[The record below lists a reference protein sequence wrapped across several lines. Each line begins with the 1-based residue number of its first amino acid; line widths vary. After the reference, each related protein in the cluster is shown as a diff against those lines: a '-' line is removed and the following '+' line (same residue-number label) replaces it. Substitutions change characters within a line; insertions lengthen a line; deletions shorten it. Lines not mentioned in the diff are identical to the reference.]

1 MNQPHDNWGAYYDFV
16 YEQTFGGYYD
26 ALTTETLKV
35 IKQILPDATII
46 DFGAGTGRLA
56 IPLAE
61 HGHKVLAV
69 EKSAGMVNE
78 FKRKLSRGNAEIEIH
93 NCSIS
98 GYGGGK
104 ADLAIALFT
113 VLSYSVSEEELTKNL
128 QAICKSVGAGGYFFF
143 DLPGTLFFQSGRII
157 QKESANFNRIVD
169 IAATEQL
176 DIYTYHERC
185 SGVFY
190 GKEFGYE
197 DEFKIRYWKMSAVE
211 RILNENGFMDTTQTF
226 PQFSSTGSTYKL
238 FKKI

>member
-1 MNQPHDNWGAYYDFV
+1 MNQPHDNWGEYYDFV

-26 ALTTETLKV
+26 ALTAETLNV

-61 HGHKVLAV
+61 NGHKVVAV

-98 GYGGGK
+98 EYDGAN

-113 VLSYSVSEEELTKNL
+113 VLSYSISEEELTKNL
-128 QAICKSVGAGGYFFF
+128 QAICKSVRSDGYFFF
-143 DLPGTLFFQSGRII
+143 DLPSTLFFQVGRII
-157 QKESANFNRIVD
+157 QKESANLNRIVD
-169 IAATEQL
+169 IGATEQL
-176 DIYTYHERC
+176 HIFTYHERC
-185 SGVFY
+185 SGVFSS
-190 GKEFGYE
+190 KDFSYE
-197 DEFKIRYWKMSAVE
+197 DEFKIRYWELSVVE
-211 RILNENGFMDTTQTF
+211 QILNENGFIDTKQTF
-226 PQFSSTGSTYKL
+226 PQFNSTGSTYKL
-238 FKKI
+238 FKKL

>member
-1 MNQPHDNWGAYYDFV
+1 MNQPHDNWGEYYDYV

-26 ALTTETLKV
+26 ALTAETLNV

-61 HGHKVLAV
+61 NGHKVVAV

-78 FKRKLSRGNAEIEIH
+78 FKRKLRSGNVEIEIH

-98 GYGGGK
+98 EYVEAN

-113 VLSYSVSEEELTKNL
+113 VLSYSISEEELTRNV
-128 QAICKSVGAGGYFFF
+128 QAICNSVRSGGYFFF
-143 DLPGTLFFQSGRII
+143 DLPSTLFFQVGRII
-157 QKESANFNRIVD
+157 QKESAQLNRFVD

-185 SGVFY
+185 SGVFN
-190 GKEFGYE
+190 GNDFSYE
-197 DEFKIRYWKMSAVE
+197 DEFKIRYWKTAFVE
-211 RILNENGFMDTTQTF
+211 HILNDNGFIDTTQTF
-226 PQFSSTGSTYKL
+226 PQFNSTGSTYKL

>member
-1 MNQPHDNWGAYYDFV
+1 MNQPHDSWGEYYDFV

-26 ALTTETLKV
+26 ALTAETLQV
-35 IKQILPDATII
+35 IKQILPESSII

-61 HGHKVLAV
+61 QGHKVVAV

-78 FKRKLSRGNAEIEIH
+78 FKRKLSTGKAEIEIH

-98 GYGGGK
+98 EYDGMN

-113 VLSYSVSEEELTKNL
+113 VLSYSISEEELTKNL
-128 QAICKSVGAGGYFFF
+128 QTICNSVRSGGYFFF
-143 DLPGTLFFQSGRII
+143 DLPSTLFFQVGRII
-157 QKESANFNRIVD
+157 QKESANLNRFVD

-176 DIYTYHERC
+176 DIFTYHERC
-185 SGVFY
+185 SGVFD
-190 GKEFGYE
+190 GKEFRYE

-211 RILNENGFMDTTQTF
+211 RILKENGFIDTMQTF
-226 PQFSSTGSTYKL
+226 PQFNSTGSTYKL
-238 FKKI
+238 FKKL